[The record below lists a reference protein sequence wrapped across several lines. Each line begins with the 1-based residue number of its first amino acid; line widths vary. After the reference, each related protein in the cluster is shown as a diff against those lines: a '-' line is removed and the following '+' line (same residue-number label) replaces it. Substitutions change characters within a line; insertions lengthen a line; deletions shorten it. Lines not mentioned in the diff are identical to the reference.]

1 MSEDMM
7 GAEWD
12 LGEILTERKQP
23 TAEVD
28 VYLNELASHAKAK
41 LVEHMTAAKLSSEE
55 HLKLETQIEALDA
68 EIESKHY
75 LITVAAIPSRMQ
87 EDIQSDAFHKFPI
100 KVDFISR
107 DDAQNQI
114 DRTKHQNLAI
124 WHAQIKDIV
133 NPTGQSKKS
142 WTQEEIE
149 RLRSALPIK
158 AREAV
163 DEAIRDINEKA
174 EQYTTK
180 SKSVD
185 FS

>member
-1 MSEDMM
+1 MM

-12 LGEILTERKQP
+12 LAEILTERKQP

-28 VYLNELASHAKAK
+28 VYLNEFASYAKAK
-41 LVEHMTAAKLSSEE
+41 LVEHTASTEMSPEE
-55 HLKLETQIEALDA
+55 HLKLEEQIEALDA
-68 EIESKHY
+68 EIDSKHY

-87 EDIQSDAFHKFPI
+87 EDIQSDAFHAFPI
-100 KVDFISR
+100 KVDFIGR

-124 WHAQIKDIV
+124 WHAQIKDV
-133 NPTGQSKKS
+133 LNPAGQSKKS
-142 WTQEEIE
+142 WTLEEIE

>member
-1 MSEDMM
+1 MM

-28 VYLNELASHAKAK
+28 VYLNEFASYAKAK
-41 LVEHMTAAKLSSEE
+41 LVDHMTSAKLSPEE
-55 HLKLETQIEALDA
+55 LLKLEAEVEALDA

-87 EDIQSDAFHKFPI
+87 EDIQSEAFHAFPI
-100 KVDFISR
+100 KVDFIGR

-124 WHAQIKDIV
+124 WHAQIKDVV

-142 WTQEEIE
+142 WTLEEIG
-149 RLRSALPIK
+149 RLRSALPVK
-158 AREAV
+158 AQLAV
-163 DEAIRDINEKA
+163 DDVIKDINEKA

>member
-1 MSEDMM
+1 MM

-12 LGEILTERKQP
+12 LAEILTERKQP

-28 VYLNELASHAKAK
+28 VYLNEFASYAKAK
-41 LVEHMTAAKLSSEE
+41 LIEHTASTEMSSEE
-55 HLKLETQIEALDA
+55 HLKLQEQIDALDT
-68 EIESKHY
+68 EIDSKHY

-87 EDIQSDAFHKFPI
+87 EDIQSDAFHAFPI
-100 KVDFISR
+100 KVDFIGR

-114 DRTKHQNLAI
+114 DRTKYQNLAI
-124 WHAQIKDIV
+124 WHAQIKNV
-133 NPTGQSKKS
+133 LNPAGQSKKS
-142 WTQEEIE
+142 WTLEEIE

>member
-1 MSEDMM
+1 MM

-12 LGEILTERKQP
+12 LAEILTERKQP

-28 VYLNELASHAKAK
+28 VYLNEFASYAKAK
-41 LVEHMTAAKLSSEE
+41 LVEHTTSAELSPEE
-55 HLKLETQIEALDA
+55 HLKLEAEIEALNA

-87 EDIQSDAFHKFPI
+87 EDIQSEAFHKFPI
-100 KVDFISR
+100 KVDFIGR

-124 WHAQIKDIV
+124 WHAQIKDV
-133 NPTGQSKKS
+133 LNPAGQSKKF
-142 WTQEEIE
+142 WTLEEIG
-149 RLRSALPIK
+149 RLRSALPVK
-158 AREAV
+158 AQTAV
-163 DEAIRDINEKA
+163 DDAIKDINEKA